1 MIRKATEQD
10 LAAVAAIYE
19 RIVTREQQG
28 LAQIGWLPGVYPVT
42 ATAEAA
48 LARGDLFV
56 LEAGGCPAAAAII
69 NQIQVDAYALGQ

>member
-48 LARGDLFV
+48 
-56 LEAGGCPAAAAII
+56 C
-69 NQIQVDAYALGQ
+69 